1 LPGAGALATTA
12 GPADVAYDFR
22 SGATSSANAATA
34 STGVSSRPSSGSNAA
49 ATTTSPAPTSEA
61 ALRAAHRKSDPARGV
76 RTGYAVLL
84 LAAAAGVAAVTAQ
97 GRVRPA

>member
-12 GPADVAYDFR
+12 GPADVAYGFR
-22 SGATSSANAATA
+22 SGATASANTGTT
-34 STGVSSRPSSGSNAA
+34 STGLSAGPSSGSNVP
-49 ATTTSPAPTSEA
+49 ATTTSPASTSDA
-61 ALRAAHRKSDPARGV
+61 ALPAAHRKSDPARGV

-84 LAAAAGVAAVTAQ
+84 LVAAAGVAAVTAQ